1 MGFGIIPFGT
11 GPFGATG
18 TIAIAAAW
26 ATTTHGV
33 RVTLSD
39 EVAHTDSFA
48 PGDATNPLTWA
59 VANLTTGATL
69 TVAMAVMADD
79 LAVDLT
85 LLEPLG
91 DDLETL
97 SVVATGL
104 VDVTGAALSSPISGT
119 FAGLTETVDP
129 VDAVRVDFRD
139 RDLANPITQ
148 AARGFGVGGTLVIGD
163 DGDFETESGGQL
175 LRKLVLRRLNTRRDA
190 FRHLPGYGCL
200 TPEKEPI
207 ATGGDLVSYLR
218 EVERQAK
225 QEPDAV
231 DARARGSIDRNGVL
245 IVQLAVTMRG
255 GATVSMRMGQR
266 GGQIVEV

>member
-11 GPFGATG
+11 GPFGASG
-18 TIAIAAAW
+18 TISIAAAW

-48 PGDATNPLTWA
+48 PGDATNPLTWS
-59 VANLTTGATL
+59 VTNLTTEDTL
-69 TVAMAVMADD
+69 TVASATMVDDVTVD
-79 LAVDLT
+79 LAV
-85 LLEPLG
+85 LEPLG

-104 VDVTGAALSSPISGT
+104 VDVTGVALSSPISAT
-119 FAGLTETVDP
+119 FAGLVETVDP

-148 AARGFGVGGTLVIGD
+148 SARGFGIGGTLVIGD
-163 DGDFETESGGQL
+163 DGDFETESGAKL
-175 LRKLVLRRLNTRRDA
+175 LRKLVIRRMNTPRGA
-190 FRHLPGYGCL
+190 FRHLPDYGCATL
-200 TPEKEPI
+200 EKEPI
-207 ATGGDLVSYLR
+207 ATGGDLVTYLR
-218 EVERQAK
+218 KVERQAK
-225 QEPDAV
+225 QEPDAI
-231 DARARGSIDRNGVL
+231 DARARGSIDRTGVL
-245 IVQLAVTMRG
+245 IVQLVVTMSG